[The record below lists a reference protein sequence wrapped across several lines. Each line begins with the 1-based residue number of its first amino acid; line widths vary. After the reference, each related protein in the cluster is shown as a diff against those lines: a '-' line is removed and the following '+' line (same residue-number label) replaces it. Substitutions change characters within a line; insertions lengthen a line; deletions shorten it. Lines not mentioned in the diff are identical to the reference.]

1 MRKNLHNPFK
11 KTSKQNTTTHCFITN
26 KQINRLFQI
35 LTDNALISKYHL
47 RSHLLEITFLIAY
60 FDLFCFYSFILGW
73 YMSGIIVLIVAL
85 LLLVIAAYN
94 LVSYIRDRRQSGL
107 PTKKSKRQL
116 DARVTTSC
124 GYARKHFTHCDFMGD
139 K

>member
-1 MRKNLHNPFK
+1 
-11 KTSKQNTTTHCFITN
+11 
-26 KQINRLFQI
+26 
-35 LTDNALISKYHL
+35 
-47 RSHLLEITFLIAY
+47 ITFLIAY

-107 PTKKSKRQL
+107 PTKKSKR
-116 DARVTTSC
+116 
-124 GYARKHFTHCDFMGD
+124 
-139 K
+139 